1 MKKLIG
7 KCVLALS
14 AWAAAVSLAV
24 AAPGAHG
31 PNGEHLDAPAG
42 SAAPSAAAAP
52 RFEARSDLFELVGR
66 LSGGELSMFINRYET
81 SEPLE
86 RAQVEVELGSRKAV
100 AAFHG
105 DQGDYAVADE
115 AFIKALSAPG
125 EHAVVVTVIAGDTSD
140 LLEGRLQ
147 VADPAA
153 NGDDHGHGHDHDGGW
168 VQPRFLAAGG
178 AVLLALVV
186 TALTLRRR
194 GRTRRS
200 MAGGVQ

>member
-1 MKKLIG
+1 MKLIG
-7 KCVLALS
+7 KCLLAMS
-14 AWAAAVSLAV
+14 AWAAAMSLAV

-42 SAAPSAAAAP
+42 STAPSAAAAP

-66 LSGGELSMFINRYET
+66 LSAGELSMFINRYET

-100 AAFHG
+100 AAFHA

-115 AFIKALSAPG
+115 AFVKALSAPG
-125 EHAVVVTVIAGDTSD
+125 EHALVVTVIAGDASD

-147 VADPAA
+147 VADPAVG
-153 NGDDHGHGHDHDGGW
+153 GDDHGHEGEW
-168 VQPRFLAAGG
+168 MQPRLFAAAG

-186 TALTLRRR
+186 TVLTVRRR
-194 GRTRRS
+194 GRTRRG